1 MKQII
6 RVLAVVLLAVT
17 VTFGTVNLPAHAA
30 LPSSNDVVNKLLNY
44 FDDGQVQAKSCRKG
58 SFSGA
63 TFSLRSFEGQ
73 LCNQSKTIS
82 AVAEAMCRPN
92 NVDNFI
98 GSKCDKAAL
107 NKLGADDSNIQEK
120 AANVLVS
127 TVKNSGGN
135 TARLAC
141 KTIASFVPVLGPIVE
156 SACSAI

>member
-17 VTFGTVNLPAHAA
+17 VTFGTVNLPAHAV
-30 LPSSNDVVNKLLNY
+30 PSSGDVTNKLLNY
-44 FDDGQVQAKSCRKG
+44 FDGGQVQAKSCRKG
-58 SFSGA
+58 SFTGA

-73 LCNQSKTIS
+73 LCNTSQTIS

-92 NVDNFI
+92 NVDGFI

-107 NKLGADDSNIQEK
+107 NKLGADESNVQEK
-120 AANVLVS
+120 AATVLVS
-127 TVKNSGGN
+127 TAKNAGGN

-141 KTIASFVPVLGPIVE
+141 KTITGFIPGVGGLVS
-156 SACSAI
+156 SACNAI